1 MRQTY
6 PTDLSGEEWGY
17 LKIRFPASKLPD
29 RLRAH
34 SLHDIFDAIFH
45 VLRSG
50 LIQLT

>member
-1 MRQTY
+1 MRNTY
-6 PTDLSGEEWGY
+6 HTDLSEKEWGC
-17 LKIRFPASKLPD
+17 LKTRLPASKLPD

-34 SLHDIFDAIFH
+34 SLRDIFDAIFH